1 MAAFW
6 ALPSRTRVFVSFTFI
21 AALCLS
27 VVLIC
32 QPLAYRVAPGQVWI
46 LVVIFAIASLA
57 SELKVITTPHGDE
70 RTIVT
75 SIFIASILLVGPV
88 LTLPIVVVAVMGSQ
102 YLLRRPWFKAMFNTS
117 QYALTIEISGEIYQE
132 LGRVLEGTPNPHYN
146 TVLGVLALVALVT
159 CYFAINSMLVA
170 IVKATAEG
178 WPVLYIWNVA
188 HGEMV
193 AQYTAMVVVGVIIA
207 MLWDVAPWSIVL
219 VAVVVLVIYVS
230 FSLAGSLRVAQRD
243 LLLRMDELQRRTA
256 ELTVL
261 NQIAGALTYS
271 GELLQFWQ
279 VIYEQAGQIFDTEC
293 FFVALR
299 RDDTDLYEIPFGWV
313 GKMSLSGQTADP
325 KHGIILQACQN
336 KAGAV
341 LLAGQEAIREGVR
354 FPTSEAG
361 NFGPSA
367 VLAARISVDG
377 IVRGV
382 IVAQSTVVDA
392 YHPDDKR
399 LIAAIADQAA
409 IALEKA
415 RIERV
420 AAEVE
425 AMHQLNVLKA
435 EFISTVSHEL
445 RSPLTPILGF
455 AELLASNVFD
465 SESVREM
472 AGEMFH
478 QAQRMHRLV
487 DDLLDVSRMEAG
499 RFRLELSEMNVQ
511 PLLLAMV
518 RDYGQRSALH
528 RVVGDLPT
536 TLPTVH
542 GDGERIRQ
550 VLDNLLS
557 NAIKYSPEGGEVK
570 LAARVDGEQVLVAV
584 SDHGIGLPRERLSR
598 LFEKF
603 YRVDSHLT
611 HRVRG
616 SGLGL
621 AIAKYIVDAHGGRIW
636 VESELG
642 KGSTFSFTLPIF
654 TGTTA
659 GPVDPED
666 VSDDPGDS
674 DAPASRMGGQTGAE
688 ANLVGRR

>member
-1 MAAFW
+1 MAAFL
-6 ALPSRTRVFVSFTFI
+6 ALPGRTRAFVSFTFV

-27 VVLIC
+27 IILIC
-32 QPLAYRVAPGQVWI
+32 QPLSYRVISGQIWI
-46 LVVIFAIASLA
+46 LLVIFAAASLA
-57 SELKVITTPHGDE
+57 SELKVITTPAGDE

-88 LTLPIVVVAVMGSQ
+88 LTLPIVVVAVMGSH
-102 YLLRRPWFKAMFNTS
+102 YLLGRPWFKAMFNTG

-132 LGRVLEGTPNPHYN
+132 LGRFLDGTPNPPYN
-146 TVLGVLALVALVT
+146 TVSGVVALGALVAS
-159 CYFAINSMLVA
+159 YFVINSMLVA

-178 WPVLYIWNVA
+178 WPVLYIWNIA

-207 MLWDVAPWSIVL
+207 MLWEVAPWSVVL
-219 VAVVVLVIYVS
+219 VAVVVVVIYVS

-271 GELLQFWQ
+271 GELLRFWQ
-279 VIYEQAGQIFDTEC
+279 VIYEQAGQIFDADC

-299 RDDTDLYEIPFGWV
+299 RDDADSYEIPFGWI
-313 GKMSLSGQTADP
+313 GKVSLSGQTTDP

-336 KAGAV
+336 SAGAV
-341 LLAGQEAIREGVR
+341 LLAGEEAYQEGVH
-354 FPTSEAG
+354 FPSGEAAD
-361 NFGPSA
+361 FKPVA
-367 VLAARISVDG
+367 ALAARISVDG

-382 IVAQSTVVDA
+382 IVAQSTVADA

-420 AAEVE
+420 AAEVQ

-455 AELLASNVFD
+455 AELLASNAFD
-465 SESVREM
+465 AESVQEM
-472 AGEMFH
+472 AGEMYH

-499 RFRLELSEMNVQ
+499 RFRLDLAEIDVQ
-511 PLLLAMV
+511 PLLMTMV
-518 RDYGQRSALH
+518 RDYGQRSELH
-528 RVVGDLPT
+528 HVIGEVPT
-536 TLPTVH
+536 TLPTVY

-557 NAIKYSPEGGEVK
+557 NAIKYSPEGGEIR
-570 LAARVDGEQVLVAV
+570 LDARVDGEQVLVSV

-603 YRVDSHLT
+603 YRVDSQLT

-654 TGTTA
+654 TDATA
-659 GPVDPED
+659 GPAEPAW
-666 VSDDPGDS
+666 VSDDSADGDTS
-674 DAPASRMGGQTGAE
+674 VNRVGGQASAE
-688 ANLVGRR
+688 ANLVSRR